1 MDDQGE
7 TPAALG
13 FRMPAEW
20 EPHAATWLAWP
31 HKEASWPGN
40 FEPIPAIWAEMKTRA
55 EQLQPLLLPQSS
67 LGKAIRYLLS
77 EHAALQI
84 YLERPDYQIDNNLI
98 ENSIRPSCVGK
109 RRWLFIG
116 HPQAGWRSAVI
127 YSIIQSCRRR
137 GIDPQEYLTDV
148 LGRLP
153 GMKNTQI
160 DSLLPENWQAARA
173 KAAAI
178 PGSPPAT

>member
-1 MDDQGE
+1 MRQ
-7 TPAALG
+7 AQA
-13 FRMPAEW
+13 
-20 EPHAATWLAWP
+20 
-31 HKEASWPGN
+31 
-40 FEPIPAIWAEMKTRA
+40 PAIWVEMKTRA
-55 EQLQPLLLPQSS
+55 EQLQPLVLPQSS
-67 LGKAIRYLLS
+67 LGKAIRYFLS
-77 EHAALQI
+77 EYPVLQI
-84 YLERPDYQIDNNLI
+84 YLERPDYQIDNNLC

-116 HPQAGWRSAVI
+116 HPDAGWRSAVI

-160 DSLLPENWQAARA
+160 DCLLPETWQAARDQ
-173 KAAAI
+173 AAQT
-178 PGSPPAT
+178 PDPAPDG